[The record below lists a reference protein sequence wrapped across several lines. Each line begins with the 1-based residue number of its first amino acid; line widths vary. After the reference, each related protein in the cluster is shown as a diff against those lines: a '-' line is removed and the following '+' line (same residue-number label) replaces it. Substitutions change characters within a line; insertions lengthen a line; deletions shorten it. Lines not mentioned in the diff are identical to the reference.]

1 MKASQNQTK
10 KKDRLDLSIKQ
21 LKTKESNT
29 FVDIKNTDI
38 VIGIK
43 KYLMEDKENDRRN
56 IEIHEIGRDFEL
68 PSR

>member
-1 MKASQNQTK
+1 MLIA
-10 KKDRLDLSIKQ
+10 
-21 LKTKESNT
+21 KESKT

-68 PSR
+68 PGR